1 MFPSATAAAS
11 AATPAGLQSLLNPSA
26 AAACAPSAAAK
37 VAPDEGPAGALLSSA
52 SAMCASDLSKLSAIR
67 HWMQP
72 HAAGRL
78 PLDLPAPPTC
88 AAHSFV
94 SRLPLDYS

>member
-1 MFPSATAAAS
+1 MFPSAT

-26 AAACAPSAAAK
+26 ACAPSAAAPK
-37 VAPDEGPAGALLSSA
+37 VAPEEGPAGALLSSA
-52 SAMCASDLSKLSAIR
+52 AAAMCASDLSKLSAIR

-78 PLDLPAPPTC
+78 PLDLPSPPTC

-94 SRLPLDYS
+94 LRLPLDYS